1 MFEAANALVLFSV
14 VIIHPNIW
22 CIKLSTLPVPLLR
35 TNVTRHFRVGS
46 DITLKCGENHH
57 LNPTLVL
64 WLDPLNKTTSKET
77 ISLRNASIAQ
87 SGEYYCR
94 LFLNGDLKYHQS
106 LLVVIQD
113 KPFSPTSIV
122 IQALSESSMNVSW
135 VFGNSQNSPISLHTV
150 YLHDNNSLVLQKNVS
165 SPLSSTTLHNL
176 KPYTCYT
183 LYIRALNDIGWSE
196 FSKPSHSLTLPGL
209 PVAHPAVHI
218 INVSSH
224 SISLDVGIA
233 TLKDVI
239 QDNVK
244 RCIDQDARFIS
255 LLHGP
260 LVGYIV
266 TVATTQ
272 PYKFASKT
280 LYNASGSYSQI
291 VDISHL
297 KPYTRYN
304 LSFAFYNGRFSG
316 PFTSL
321 VVSTT
326 EGIPGKPR
334 IKNFESSSNS
344 LSIDWDSNADA
355 VGKILAYKLELHTC
369 SKNDTQSSKRLKT
382 VQVDSKELQFVFGN
396 LDHNT
401 CYIIRVASATKAGF
415 GHFSEIEVRTKF
427 EAPSPPVAV
436 GAFLLDT
443 NDILINWTCS
453 NESSSILKN
462 PQYLICWHFHSFL
475 SEQKC
480 LLTQTSSK
488 KELAYCYCDQQQ
500 QFQWTVI
507 PLSVFKEAKSGRII
521 FTIRSSV
528 SQTNCTDYVNCEIQS
543 ENSNEISL
551 NLSSSTQRYFH
562 TTLKY
567 HLKLDNIAIVG
578 IVSITLLVFF
588 CVIIG
593 ACFANRVH
601 CFLIMC
607 RETGSCYRKTDISTK
622 YKRIA
627 PFHLS
632 KNTYKAISSKE
643 FRAHVNACHAD
654 DDAGFQ
660 AEFESL
666 EQNVQ
671 TNWSTSVARSSENI
685 AKNRYSNILAYDHSR
700 VILKETGSKSDY
712 INANYVDGYHRRAA
726 YIAAQGPIP
735 STFDDFWLMVWEQN
749 SNVIV
754 MISNFV
760 ERGRR
765 KCDKYWPSSGH
776 QTYGNVSV
784 RMISEVVRAFFTI
797 RVFSVR
803 HIKTKRGSKDRLVY
817 HYQYTDWR
825 DFDVPPS
832 PLPVLKFVEASVTH
846 WTFDRGPIVVHCS
859 AGVGRTGTYIC
870 IESLIRQL
878 KVEQAVSVRG
888 FLEHIRQ
895 QRMKLVQTEQQ
906 YAFIHD
912 ALREYILYP
921 YHSIRP
927 LNFSDYLRH
936 LYELDS
942 TGTSNLMRQFEMCMD
957 FRCDS
962 AGSLHSGTLN
972 VDQTKLPYCS
982 STTDS
987 SGIDSSVLHGFLN
1000 VCEYIVTRH
1009 PLGNSVTEFW
1019 KVVWDANSSLI
1030 ICLSDQNLLP
1040 FWPDEVEQ
1048 TRTIGW
1054 LHINFAR
1061 MDQCSDSLVR
1071 FQFLLT
1077 SDREDYALACTLL
1090 HFSAWPSID
1099 LENPHE
1105 SRIASDLLEL
1115 ATHLENDNSEFSN
1128 SSAPIVLVDNTGG
1141 YRVGI
1146 FCAIRILISQFLNDL
1161 LLDVYFV
1168 FKMLCLQR
1176 PHLFRG
1182 YWDLEFVYTLMQYY
1196 LKNESSPSWQ
1206 SNSIGS
1212 RYATLYYMLEGRDN
1226 SSKVSTGDQ
1235 HTSPRRILGN
1245 LFSGRRR
1252 LTYPKCQRPT
1262 RNNNDSLLFNET
1274 TTISRNNSFRNHSN
1288 YINSFS
1294 QHTSQHLCNSISNRT
1309 CIFTDPYHQEEPLLS
1324 NHFSNN
1330 RGHAVYRLLSKHQ
1343 SVEFLSFQSIN
1354 NHNSNNR
1361 KYFTGNQMEYP
1372 TL

>member
-1 MFEAANALVLFSV
+1 MFEFANSLVLFSL
-14 VIIHPNIW
+14 VITFPNIW
-22 CIKLSTLPVPLLR
+22 SLSLSTLHLPAPE

-46 DITLKCGENHH
+46 DIILRCGEDHH
-57 LNPTLVL
+57 LNTTLVL
-64 WLDPLNKTTSKET
+64 WRDPSNKTMSRDT
-77 ISLRNASIAQ
+77 ISLRNASVTQ
-87 SGEYYCR
+87 SGEYNCR
-94 LFLNGDLKYHQS
+94 LFYNGNLKYQQS
-106 LLVVIQD
+106 LLVLIQD
-113 KPFSPTSIV
+113 KPFPPMFIHTH
-122 IQALSESSMNVSW
+122 ALSESSINASW
-135 VFGNSQNSPISLHTV
+135 VSGKSQNSPISLHTV

-196 FSKPSHSLTLPGL
+196 FSRPSHSLTLPGL
-209 PVAHPAVHI
+209 PVAHPTVHI

-224 SISLDVGIA
+224 SISVDIGI
-233 TLKDVI
+233 TNLKDVN

-244 RCIDQDARFIS
+244 RCLDHDVRFIS

-266 TVATTQ
+266 TVATIQ
-272 PYKFASKT
+272 PYVFASKT
-280 LYNASGSYSQI
+280 LYNASESHSQVI
-291 VDISHL
+291 DISHL

-304 LSFAFYNGRFSG
+304 LSFAFYNGRFAG
-316 PFTSL
+316 PFFSL
-321 VVSTT
+321 VVSTA
-326 EGIPGKPR
+326 EGVPGKPI
-334 IKNFESSSNS
+334 IKNCESSSNS
-344 LSIDWDSNADA
+344 LSINWDNNADA
-355 VGKILAYKLELHTC
+355 VGKTVAHKLELHMC
-369 SKNDTQSSKRLKT
+369 FKNGAQNPKRLKT
-382 VQVDSKELQFVFGN
+382 VQLDSNDFQFVFEN
-396 LDHNT
+396 LYPKT
-401 CYIIRVASATKAGF
+401 CYLVRVASATKAGF
-415 GHFSEIEVRTKF
+415 GNFSELEVYTKS
-427 EAPSPPVAV
+427 EALSPPVAV
-436 GAFLLDT
+436 GAFLLES
-443 NDILINWTCS
+443 NDVLINWTCS
-453 NESSSILKN
+453 NECSSITRNRQFLV
-462 PQYLICWHFHSFL
+462 CWYFQSFL

-480 LLTQTSSK
+480 LLTQTSDR

-500 QFQWTVI
+500 QFQWTII
-507 PLSVFKEAKSGRII
+507 PLSAFKEAKSGQII
-521 FTIRSSV
+521 FTIRSSI
-528 SQTNCTDYVNCEIQS
+528 SQTNCTDYVSCEMQS

-551 NLSSSTQRYFH
+551 NLSSSNQQYFH
-562 TTLKY
+562 TTPKY
-567 HLKLDNIAIVG
+567 YFKLDNIAIFG

-588 CVIIG
+588 CVTVG

-601 CFLIMC
+601 CFFIMC
-607 RETGSCYRKTDISTK
+607 RGTGSCYRKTDISTK

-666 EQNVQ
+666 EQNMQ
-671 TNWSTSVARSSENI
+671 TNWSTSVARSPENI
-685 AKNRYSNILAYDHSR
+685 AKNRYSNVLAYDHSR
-700 VILKETGSKSDY
+700 VTLKETGNKSDY

-735 STFDDFWLMVWEQN
+735 STFNDFWLMVWEQN

-776 QTYGNVSV
+776 QTYGNISV
-784 RMISEVVRAFFTI
+784 RMVSEVVRAFFTV
-797 RVFSVR
+797 RVFTVR
-803 HIKTKRGSKDRLVY
+803 HIKAKRGSKDRLVY

-832 PLPVLKFVEASVTH
+832 PLPVLKFVEASVAH
-846 WTFDRGPIVVHCS
+846 WTFDKGPIVVHCS

-921 YHSIRP
+921 SHSIRP
-927 LNFSDYLRH
+927 LHFSDYLRH

-942 TGTSNLMRQFEMCMD
+942 TGTSNLMKQFEMCMD
-957 FRCDS
+957 FGCDTV
-962 AGSLHSGTLN
+962 GSLHNGTPN
-972 VDQTKLPYCS
+972 VDQTKLPICTGTS
-982 STTDS
+982 DG
-987 SGIDSSVLHGFLN
+987 SGIDSSILHGFLN

-1009 PLGNSVTEFW
+1009 PLGNNVTEFW

-1030 ICLSDQNLLP
+1030 VCLSDQNLLP
-1040 FWPDEVEQ
+1040 FWPDEIEQ

-1061 MDQCSDSLVR
+1061 MDQCNDSLAR

-1090 HFSAWPSID
+1090 HFNAWPSVD
-1099 LENPHE
+1099 LENPYQ
-1105 SRIASDLLEL
+1105 SKIASDLLGL
-1115 ATHLENDNSEFSN
+1115 ATHLANDDPEFSN

-1146 FCAIRILISQFLNDL
+1146 FCAIRILINQFLNDL

-1168 FKMLCLQR
+1168 FKMLCVQR

-1196 LKNESSPSWQ
+1196 LKNELSPSWQ
-1206 SNSIGS
+1206 SNSVGS
-1212 RYATLYYMLEGRDN
+1212 RGTTLYYMLEGREN
-1226 SSKVSTGDQ
+1226 FNKISTGEQ
-1235 HTSPRRILGN
+1235 HTSPRRMLGN
-1245 LFSGRRR
+1245 LFSGRLR
-1252 LTYPKCQRPT
+1252 LTDSKYQRPI
-1262 RNNNDSLLFNET
+1262 RINNDSFLFNEA
-1274 TTISRNNSFRNHSN
+1274 TTISRD
-1288 YINSFS
+1288 NSFS
-1294 QHTSQHLCNSISNRT
+1294 HQNNDNNSLLQYTSQQLCNSNSNKT
-1309 CIFTDPYHQEEPLLS
+1309 SSFTDLYHQEEPLLS
-1324 NHFSNN
+1324 NHFSNPHE
-1330 RGHAVYRLLSKHQ
+1330 HAVYCLPSKHQ
-1343 SVEFLSFQSIN
+1343 SVEFLSFQTIK
-1354 NHNSNNR
+1354 NSR
-1361 KYFTGNQMEYP
+1361 RHFTGTRMEYP